1 MILLHVQ
8 LIGNPFPD
16 ELRWFRRP
24 ESVLKYLR
32 FEVLLELPLR
42 MAGCQSTQGVYI
54 LPRPDQVANEVVQKA
69 VREPLLQ
76 EHECS
81 LDRKPFPFEVGILAG
96 ELLAEVMEGGVL
108 VGARRHPILLSHK
121 VENEVDST
129 ATPFRIVAEK
139 TPEIPVLEAFLQGIP
154 FVGNPELQRPR

>member
-1 MILLHVQ
+1 MIVQRVQ

-32 FEVLLELPLR
+32 FEVLLELLLR
-42 MAGCQSTQGVYI
+42 VPGCQSTQGVYI
-54 LPRPDQVANEVVQKA
+54 LPRPDQVAYEVVETA
-69 VREPLLQ
+69 VREPLLHQ
-76 EHECS
+76 RECS
-81 LDRKPFPFEVGILAG
+81 LDRKPFPFEVGILAD

-108 VGARRHPILLSHK
+108 VGARLHPILLSHK
-121 VENEVDST
+121 VENEVDSA

-139 TPEIPVLEAFLQGIP
+139 TPEIPTLETFLQGIP